1 MEEGV
6 YVYKYRNSECNQL
19 HFVNVKRNG
28 TVYGRKAFVVKK
40 ICFTFANPE
49 LIFPVLKEGNKSK
62 EYKDSYAPLLINNS
76 TLVTGDELLE
86 DTLMYNFIKENY
98 VKCEVSFR
106 LLEHLYENYISIRK
120 TTAELIEEL
129 NS

>member
-1 MEEGV
+1 MF
-6 YVYKYRNSECNQL
+6 YFCQS
-19 HFVNVKRNG
+19 
-28 TVYGRKAFVVKK
+28 
-40 ICFTFANPE
+40 E

-62 EYKDSYAPLLINNS
+62 EYKDSYAPLLINQS
-76 TLVTGDELLE
+76 SLTTGDELLE
-86 DTLMYNFIKENY
+86 DTLMYNFVKENY

-106 LLEHLYENYISIRK
+106 LLEHLYENYNSIRK

>member
-1 MEEGV
+1 M
-6 YVYKYRNSECNQL
+6 
-19 HFVNVKRNG
+19 NVKRNG

-49 LIFPVLKEGNKSK
+49 LIFTVLKEGNKSK

-76 TLVTGDELLE
+76 TLMTGDELLE
-86 DTLMYNFIKENY
+86 DTAMYNFVKENY

-106 LLEHLYENYISIRK
+106 LLEHLYENYNSIRK

>member
-6 YVYKYRNSECNQL
+6 YVYKYHNSECNQL
-19 HFVNVKRNG
+19 RFAEVKRNG
-28 TVYGRKAFVVKK
+28 TVYGREVFLVKE

-49 LIFPVLKEGNKSK
+49 LIFPLIKEINKSK
-62 EYKDSYAPLLINNS
+62 EYKDSYAPLLISNDAS
-76 TLVTGDELLE
+76 LIGFELLE
-86 DTLMYNFIKENY
+86 DTLMYNFVKENY

-106 LLEHLYENYISIRK
+106 LLEHLYENYNSIRK